1 MSPLFKRAVVRRG
14 PEAPI
19 LDELLNPEEIIDR
32 FDGTYLDDL
41 PEILHELH
49 GVSGSNVREH
59 ALWPQLKE
67 LWELTGKPLETF
79 DLARLPAALVNEA
92 GVDPRAYRP
101 REAPK
106 KIKRRYRQN
115 RPRAWRFAA
124 GVRLH
129 DDARDDE
136 QARKAINSLQQ
147 EYSIQSGG
155 DQDVEFHD
163 LGRPETGDPWSPLIR
178 GLVLDGALTEQ
189 EPALTIGPRWVGE
202 IHYFREELGLR
213 HTIGLDLFSNHS
225 ALVTVGDMHRMPFGD
240 DTFGLIYQRNTFDK
254 SSDIRTALRECVRTL
269 RAGGVLISDDCY
281 AYTDGVSELARTSLK
296 HNRQIIRV
304 IRANVAEVLYDRET
318 ESREPWIERVGQLA
332 LKICK

>member
-1 MSPLFKRAVVRRG
+1 MSILFRGAVRRG
-14 PEAPI
+14 SEAPI
-19 LDELLNPEEIIDR
+19 LYQLLNPGETIDR

-41 PEILHELH
+41 PEIMRELH
-49 GVSGSNVREH
+49 GVTESNVREH

-79 DLARLPAALVNEA
+79 ELAHLPAALVNEA
-92 GVDPRAYRP
+92 GVDPRAYAP
-101 REAPK
+101 KEAPK
-106 KIKRRYRQN
+106 RVKRRYRQN
-115 RPRAWRFAA
+115 RPRAWRLAA
-124 GVRLH
+124 GVRL
-129 DDARDDE
+129 RDGSRDGE
-136 QARKAINSLQQ
+136 QAREAINLLQQ

-178 GLVLDGALTEQ
+178 GLVADGTLTEE

-202 IHYFREELGLR
+202 IHYFRDALGLR
-213 HTIGLDLFSNHS
+213 HTIGLDLFSS
-225 ALVTVGDMHRMPFGD
+225 DPALVTVGDMHRMPFGD

-254 SSDIRTALRECVRTL
+254 SSDIRAALRECVRTL

-281 AYTDGVSELARTSLK
+281 AYTDGVSELARTNVK

-304 IRANVAEVLYDRET
+304 ISANVAEVLYDRET

-332 LKICK
+332 LKVRK